1 MCVNGVLQTTVLD
14 LDLEGLVGGRFS
26 RLCVFVFVQEGPDD
40 GAVAACSSGVAN
52 GMFFGI

>member
-1 MCVNGVLQTTVLD
+1 MNGVLQTTVLD

-52 GMFFGI
+52 GMFFSS